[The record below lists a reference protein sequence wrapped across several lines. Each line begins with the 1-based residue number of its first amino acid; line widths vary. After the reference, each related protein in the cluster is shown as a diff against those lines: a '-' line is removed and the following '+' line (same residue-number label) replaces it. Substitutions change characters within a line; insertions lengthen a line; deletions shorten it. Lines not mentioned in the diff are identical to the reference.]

1 MPDPKGMDGMMGFCC
16 LFAERDEETRSLL
29 VLDAKTF
36 SEIGRRN
43 MDFRSAFEFHG
54 MHVPDYLFSG
64 GLAVPRNLIRIVLN
78 ILFPAFPLALA

>member
-1 MPDPKGMDGMMGFCC
+1 MLIPIYLLRRYLCQIQRAWTGMMGFCC

-29 VLDAKTF
+29 VLDVKTF

-54 MHVPDYLFSG
+54 MHVPAG
-64 GLAVPRNLIRIVLN
+64 
-78 ILFPAFPLALA
+78 